1 MVEDIVI
8 FGTGGFGREV
18 AWLIEEINKEDVRW
32 NLLGFIDDFMEVQGK
47 IINGYPVLGTSDW
60 VNSCKQKIGVL
71 CCLGDPNVREIK
83 IKKMSQNPYV
93 WHPTIIS
100 NHAVISSPTTKI
112 GKGCIICASSI
123 VTVNVSI
130 GDFVHINL
138 DCTVGHDTV
147 IDDYVTLYPSVNVSG
162 NVRIGNHTEIGTG
175 TQIIQGLDIGNKT
188 IVGAGS
194 VVIRNIPDNATA
206 VGNPAKVI
214 KINGERV

>member
-1 MVEDIVI
+1 MM
-8 FGTGGFGREV
+8 
-18 AWLIEEINKEDVRW
+18 EEINREKHRW
-32 NLLGFIDDFMEVQGK
+32 NILGFIYDFTEVQGK
-47 IINGYPVLGTSDW
+47 IINGHPVLGTADW
-60 VNSCKQKIGVL
+60 VKQYPKRLAVL
-71 CCLGDPNVREIK
+71 CCIANPKVREDK
-83 IKKMSQNPYV
+83 IRHMSQNPNV
-93 WHPTIIS
+93 WFPTIIS
-100 NHAVISSPTTKI
+100 PHALASSRNNKI

-123 VTVNVSI
+123 VTVNISI

-162 NVRIGNHTEIGTG
+162 NVHIGNHTEIGTG